1 MTINVEEK
9 IAKLDPVQRRKVD
22 ERAAGLIAE
31 EETLREPH
39 KAPQRDRDVTGRE
52 RRRLSRSPGDPAPQ

>member
-9 IAKLDPVQRRKVD
+9 IANLDPVKRRKVE

-31 EETLREPH
+31 EKTLRELRN
-39 KAPQRDRDVTGRE
+39 ARQRDRDVTGGKPRQS
-52 RRRLSRSPGDPAPQ
+52 SRSPGDPAP